1 MGSVPLRNRWFADSP
16 LEGTGFEPSVPRE
29 KEPPFE
35 TTLIDL
41 GPVLLLGK
49 QPSSPEGSGVRIPL
63 SLRHIPL
70 ASTNYH
76 GHSVARSSGSRI
88 GGNVKSGC
96 LWFSHSMTRDGQTG
110 RGVVVLVH
118 RDVEP
123 DLVAKRELVQVAV

>member
-16 LEGTGFEPSVPRE
+16 LEGTGFEPSVPRD

-118 RDVEP
+118 HDVEP
-123 DLVAKRELVQVAV
+123 DLVAESRSLQR